1 MVAAVRAELE
11 RCRATRTLAGA
22 IAVRL
27 ALALDD
33 PDLGAAQVSSIAAQ
47 LGRTME
53 PLLKMA
59 PREPDGLDDLAARAA
74 AKRAAAGS

>member
-11 RCRATRTLAGA
+11 RCRAAGSLAGA

-27 ALALDD
+27 ARALDD
-33 PDLGAAQVSSIAAQ
+33 PGLGAAQVSSIAAQ

-53 PLLKMA
+53 PLLKLA
-59 PREPDGLDDLAARAA
+59 PRAPDALDDLAVRAA
-74 AKRAAAGS
+74 AKRAASS